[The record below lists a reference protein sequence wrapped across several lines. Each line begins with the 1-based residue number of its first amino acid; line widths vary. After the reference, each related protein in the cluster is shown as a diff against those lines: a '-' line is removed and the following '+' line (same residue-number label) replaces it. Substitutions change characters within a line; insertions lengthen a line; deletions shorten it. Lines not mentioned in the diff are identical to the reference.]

1 MKSPTGAIEIS
12 PRRKPWVL
20 ERPWN
25 SPVRGGR
32 DAVVPPRTGLSSLH
46 AHSHGSDCGLS
57 CNTPDADTL
66 RPPLSPLPRGRR
78 AALLR
83 VRASKRTLTA
93 PVIPNRGTLPSSS
106 LRVFL
111 RVLRDS
117 AFRTRSNLREVT
129 GRSIRRPSA
138 AQLPCDT
145 SAGPVSLRALLA
157 LRSSPRKTDHRLL
170 IRYPNATPSCL
181 PSLTE
186 LAHSSVRSLRF
197 PPCLCVSA
205 VEGRPRPSCSVT
217 GSSIRQPPAAQ
228 LISDAPPGLL

>member
-1 MKSPTGAIEIS
+1 MRSPAGAIETS
-12 PRRKPWVL
+12 PRRKPWVP

-25 SPVRGGR
+25 SLVGAEETALP
-32 DAVVPPRTGLSSLH
+32 PPRTGLSSLH
-46 AHSHGSDCGLS
+46 AHSHGSRHGLR
-57 CNTPDADTL
+57 CDTADADTL

-129 GRSIRRPSA
+129 GSSIRRPSA
-138 AQLPCDT
+138 AQLPWDT
-145 SAGPVSLRALLA
+145 SAGPVSLLA

-217 GSSIRQPPAAQ
+217 GSSIRQSPAAQ

>member
-1 MKSPTGAIEIS
+1 MRSPAGAIETS
-12 PRRKPWVL
+12 PRRKPWVP

-32 DAVVPPRTGLSSLH
+32 DAVLPPLWGWFRF
-46 AHSHGSDCGLS
+46 APMSHGSRHGLS
-57 CNTPDADTL
+57 CDTVDADTL

-129 GRSIRRPSA
+129 GSSIRRPSA
-138 AQLPCDT
+138 AQLPWDT
-145 SAGPVSLRALLA
+145 SAGPVSLLA

-217 GSSIRQPPAAQ
+217 GSSIRQSPAAQ

>member
-1 MKSPTGAIEIS
+1 MRSPAGAIETS
-12 PRRKPWVL
+12 PRRKPWVP

-25 SPVRGGR
+25 SLVGAEETALP
-32 DAVVPPRTGLSSLH
+32 PPRTGLSSLH
-46 AHSHGSDCGLS
+46 AHSHGSRHGLR
-57 CNTPDADTL
+57 CDTADADTL

-129 GRSIRRPSA
+129 GSSIRRPSA

-145 SAGPVSLRALLA
+145 SAGPVSLRA

-217 GSSIRQPPAAQ
+217 GSSIRQSPAAQ

>member
-1 MKSPTGAIEIS
+1 MRSPAGAIETS
-12 PRRKPWVL
+12 PRRKPWVP

-25 SPVRGGR
+25 SLVGAEETALP
-32 DAVVPPRTGLSSLH
+32 PPRTGLSSLH

-129 GRSIRRPSA
+129 GSSIRRPSA
-138 AQLPCDT
+138 AQLPWDT
-145 SAGPVSLRALLA
+145 SAGPVSLLA

-217 GSSIRQPPAAQ
+217 GSSIRQSPAAQ